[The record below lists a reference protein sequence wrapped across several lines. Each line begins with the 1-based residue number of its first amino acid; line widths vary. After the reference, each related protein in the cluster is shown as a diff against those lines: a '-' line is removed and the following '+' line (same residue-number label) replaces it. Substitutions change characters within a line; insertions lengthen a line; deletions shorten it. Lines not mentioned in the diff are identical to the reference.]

1 MAKYSAQHQGARAGT
16 CWRQLDLLVTQS
28 AGTAR
33 LQTGS
38 EHVNLPESAMQD
50 SDRSLLIYYE
60 TTLGCF
66 RMTAHPTPLIVLE

>member
-50 SDRSLLIYYE
+50 SDRVPGLRLPGTRE
-60 TTLGCF
+60 EE
-66 RMTAHPTPLIVLE
+66 AA